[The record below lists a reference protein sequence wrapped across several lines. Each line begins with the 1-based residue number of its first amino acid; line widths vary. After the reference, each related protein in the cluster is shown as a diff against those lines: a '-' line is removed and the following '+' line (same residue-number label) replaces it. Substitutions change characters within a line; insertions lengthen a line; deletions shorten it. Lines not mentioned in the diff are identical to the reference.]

1 MRMLKGAVAFALVFC
16 TLAVTVV
23 CAAVVVDTSNAE
35 AIEDVGLVQSQT
47 EYYEDIQINPE
58 SDDEIAIQGAGS
70 YTARLTAPSKSNPY
84 FYSNINVFYKFGYGM
99 PNCTCYAYGRA
110 YEILK
115 TEPKLC
121 IYDAD
126 EWFDYNK
133 KYGYYSYGQTP
144 KLGAI
149 ACWKY
154 KNYDSGHV
162 AVVEKITDDTVYYSN
177 SAWSGEN
184 FYVDSLPIND
194 PVKGRP
200 NWEFQGYIYIGDYES
215 GAATGDIYIITSDDG
230 VNMRSGAGT
239 SFKWVSA
246 IPYGAT
252 VVVTKTE
259 KADGYTWGYTTYN
272 GVSGWFVTNFAQL
285 VEDEEPST
293 PSEPPTEEPTQ
304 QGKVLGDVDSD
315 GEMSVLDAALIQM
328 VLVGKKT
335 LNAEQTA
342 VADVDKDGEMSVL
355 DAALIQMVL
364 VGKKTLN

>member
-1 MRMLKGAVAFALVFC
+1 MRILKGAVAFLLVFC
-16 TLAVTVV
+16 MLAVTVV
-23 CAAVVVDTSNAE
+23 CAAVAVDASYAE
-35 AIEDVGLVQSQT
+35 EAQEVGFVQSET
-47 EYYEDIQINPE
+47 LPDEEIEIQPK
-58 SDDEIAIQGAGS
+58 SDEEIVQQSAGS
-70 YTARLTAPSKSNPY
+70 FTARLTAPSKSNPY
-84 FYSNINVFYKFGYGM
+84 FYSDINVFYKFGYGM

-121 IYDAD
+121 IYDAHL
-126 EWFDYNK
+126 WYDYNK

-154 KNYDSGHV
+154 TNYDSGHV

-184 FYVDSLPIND
+184 FYVDSLPIDD

-200 NWEFQGYIYIGDYES
+200 NWEFQGYIYIGDFEAGS
-215 GAATGDIYIITSDDG
+215 STGDIYIITSNDG

-239 SFKWVSA
+239 SFSKVSA

-259 KADGYTWGYTTYN
+259 KADGYNWGYTTYG
-272 GVSGWFVTNFAQL
+272 GVSGWFVIDFAQL
-285 VEDEEPST
+285 VEDEEPLA

-304 QGKVLGDVDSD
+304 PQRVLGDVDADGEMSVLDAALIQMTLVGRKTLNAEQTAVADVDAD

-328 VLVGKKT
+328 VLVGIKT
-335 LNAEQTA
+335 LN
-342 VADVDKDGEMSVL
+342 
-355 DAALIQMVL
+355 
-364 VGKKTLN
+364 